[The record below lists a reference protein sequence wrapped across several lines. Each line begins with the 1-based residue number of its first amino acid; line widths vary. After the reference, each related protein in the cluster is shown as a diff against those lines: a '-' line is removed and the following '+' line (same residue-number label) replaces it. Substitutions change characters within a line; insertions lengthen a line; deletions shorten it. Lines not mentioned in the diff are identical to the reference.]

1 VRKKIV
7 EEDVM
12 YLRLLLLL
20 LFSMSF
26 TATSLAE
33 NKIAV
38 KEGKLYAMEE
48 MVITESKMP
57 QSQDEVTNKID
68 VVTHDEI
75 QNLGYTNRNVAETFK
90 YLPGNFVNPL
100 SRNDAN
106 WGSYGGLGPK
116 YNAYLLDGLPIDSF
130 VDTMSLDTMYLDH
143 AELHR
148 GPASVLYS
156 NYMTMDF
163 AGNQTPLAGISNLIT
178 KDRISAPMTSLS
190 LGYGSWNT
198 LLAKLYH
205 EGSKGVLH
213 YFLGGAYEQS
223 DYTNYGTTSSWL
235 NMIDDPEYKKTKLFF
250 KTTYFIS
257 PDSKI
262 SVFAHHTQHTGD
274 AGRPNRGFEHQYD
287 LINTVYE
294 NRLNTDLNMQFK
306 LGYRYYDRTWQEDN
320 FPILSL
326 REKDGVKQN
335 IVPADLSFNYRHGTN
350 SLLTLGSDFQFAKY
364 ETFAEV
370 GGVQSTGNDMDA
382 INSGLY
388 VQEKAVLGDWVLR
401 AGGRF
406 NYTKHNYYLISGTV
420 PSVKDKSWSRFL
432 WSAGVR
438 YNATKEIGLYA
449 NAGSSFLVPS
459 AKSVGGTLNLSD
471 YKQPGKNGQLPN
483 PGLKPEKGLGL
494 DLGGDFWVM
503 NNLMFGIRGFYNV
516 IDDTIVENVV
526 STNPSQTQ
534 SVNAGKSYAYGVEV
548 ELSQMISKSLNWFVN
563 GTFTNTTVKNSIDK
577 DQDGS
582 DIPFVPNYMA
592 NIGLTAKLPYDIAI
606 SAYYQYIGAYFD
618 STSMSSRREFGKY
631 GIVNVNVQKLLF
643 KNESYR
649 VNLSVDL
656 NNLFNKKY
664 EMPWQFQDPGFNA
677 LAKVE
682 LSF

>member
-1 VRKKIV
+1 
-7 EEDVM
+7 M
-12 YLRLLLLL
+12 YVRLLLLL

-26 TATSLAE
+26 TATSLAAD
-33 NKIAV
+33 KIAV
-38 KEGKLYAMEE
+38 KEGKPYAMEE

-57 QSQDEVTNKID
+57 QSQDEVTHKID

-106 WGSYGGLGPK
+106 WGAYGGLGPK
-116 YNAYLLDGLPIDSF
+116 YNGYLLDGLPIDSF
-130 VDTMSLDTMYLDH
+130 VDTMSLDAIYLDH

-163 AGNQTPLAGISNLIT
+163 AGNQAPLAGISNLIT
-178 KDRISAPMTSLS
+178 KERISAPLTSVS

-205 EGSKGVLH
+205 EGSKGDFH

-223 DYTNYGTTSSWL
+223 DYTNYGTTPSWL
-235 NMIDDPEYKKTKLFF
+235 NMIDDPQYKKTKLYF

-262 SVFAHHTQHTGD
+262 SVFAHHTQQTGD
-274 AGRPNRGFEHQYD
+274 AGRPNRGFDHQYD

-294 NRLNTDLNMQFK
+294 NRLNKDLNLQFK

-320 FPILSL
+320 FPVLSL
-326 REKDGVKQN
+326 REKDGVRQN
-335 IVPADLSFNYRHGTN
+335 IVPADLSFNYRHGAN
-350 SLLTLGSDFQFAKY
+350 SLLTVGSDIQFATY

-370 GGVQSTGNDMDA
+370 GGVRSKGNDMDA

-388 VQEKAVLGDWVLR
+388 IQEKAVLGDWVLR
-401 AGGRF
+401 GGGRL
-406 NYTKHNYYLISGTV
+406 NYTKHNYDLISGVV
-420 PSVKDKSWSRFL
+420 PSEKDKSWSRFL

-459 AKSVGGTLNLSD
+459 ARSVGGTLNLSD
-471 YKQPGKNGQLPN
+471 LGVTGKNGQLPN

-494 DLGGDFWVM
+494 DLGGDFWIM
-503 NNLMFGIRGFYNV
+503 SNLRFGIRGFYNV
-516 IDDTIVENVV
+516 IDDAIVENVV
-526 STNPSQTQ
+526 NTTPSQSQ
-534 SVNAGKSYAYGVEV
+534 SINAGKSHAYGVEV
-548 ELSQMISKSLNWFVN
+548 ELNQMISKSLNWFAN
-563 GTFTNTTVKNSIDK
+563 ATFTNTTVKNKLDM

-582 DIPFVPNYMA
+582 DIPFVPNFMA

-606 SAYYQYIGAYFD
+606 SPYYQYTGAYFD
-618 STSMSSRREFGKY
+618 STSKSSRREFGKY
-631 GIVNVNVQKLLF
+631 GVVNVNAQKLLF
-643 KNESYR
+643 KNASYR
-649 VNLSVDL
+649 ANLSVDL
-656 NNLFNKKY
+656 NNLFNNKY

-682 LSF
+682 ITF